1 MSVDDVIMKRDGG
14 GGVRKDCHER
24 PFLRLLEVMTWVL
37 RLESCKV

>member
-14 GGVRKDCHER
+14 GVGKDCHER